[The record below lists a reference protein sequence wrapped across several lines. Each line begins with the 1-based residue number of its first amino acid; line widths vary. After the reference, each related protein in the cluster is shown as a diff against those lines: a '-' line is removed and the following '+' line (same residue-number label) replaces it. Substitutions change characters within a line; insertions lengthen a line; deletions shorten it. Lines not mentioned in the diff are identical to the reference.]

1 MDAIVDLIRS
11 VIRSYPSMFSNIVVD
26 ILYLIVLV
34 LVAGQYRKIQSV
46 EKNLYGAAKNKALN
60 NTVYAV
66 GLGLIGGLLSSLL
79 LVLVGVSVSDS
90 GIGYLFPIAIL
101 LFLISPRLL
110 CYSYAG
116 GIAAL
121 CYLIFGWPE
130 INVPSV
136 MGLVA
141 CLHAAESF
149 LIRIS
154 GHSCATPFYVSQK
167 DGRVVGG
174 FALQRFW
181 PIPLLVLFLIPS
193 VLVPNAQN
201 MIVLPDWWPLIR
213 PPEALDTEHM
223 IFAMM
228 PVIAALGYGDIA
240 VAAKPKDKA
249 KSTSKNLMVYSGLLL
264 ILSIAASRWS
274 LFAWIAALFSPIG
287 HEMVIRKGLKEEFEN
302 APIYVPPEE
311 GVMVLDVI
319 HKSFAEE
326 AGIRTGDVILSVN
339 EWPVNSKADIL
350 QILRTSDEGYM
361 VFRVRRGDEPHII
374 ETVHVRKESGQPLGV
389 IFVPEPGDQPMVT
402 QQTDGII
409 LALIKK
415 LFRKP
420 SKEPQDAAD

>member
-1 MDAIVDLIRS
+1 LDAIVDLIRS

-228 PVIAALGYGDIA
+228 LVFCL
-240 VAAKPKDKA
+240 
-249 KSTSKNLMVYSGLLL
+249 
-264 ILSIAASRWS
+264 LSIAASRWS